1 MTNEQKEIS
10 NAFLD
15 GMYEL
20 FDIMFT
26 NHVKLSFMDEEH
38 TDVDDIYKESEHKK
52 YLDPVEILGKV
63 VPDLPHAENPKM
75 GVERTLT
82 ITVPTKSFILQG
94 IDISPN
100 SYDKFR
106 KARITFDGVDYNVVS
121 FKPKTLVAET
131 YLFYEIKCSDQV
143 T

>member
-1 MTNEQKEIS
+1 MTNEQKQIS

-26 NHVKLSFMDEEH
+26 NHLDFSFMDEEQ
-38 TDVDDIYKESEHKK
+38 TYIDDLYKESEHKK
-52 YLDPVEILGKV
+52 YLEPVSLLGKV

-75 GVERTLT
+75 GVEKTLT
-82 ITVPTKSFILQG
+82 ITVPAKSFILQG
-94 IDISPN
+94 IDTSPQN
-100 SYDKFR
+100 YEKIR
-106 KARITFDGVDYNVVS
+106 KARITFEGVDYNIVS

-131 YLFYEIKCSDQV
+131 YLFYEIKCSDQK

>member
-1 MTNEQKEIS
+1 MTNEQKQIS
-10 NAFLD
+10 TAFLD

-26 NHVKLSFMDEEH
+26 NHIKLSFMDEEQ
-38 TDVDDIYKESEHKK
+38 TDIDDLYKESEHKK
-52 YLDPVEILGKV
+52 YLEPIEILGKV

-75 GVERTLT
+75 GVENTLT
-82 ITVPTKSFILQG
+82 ITVPTKSLMEHN
-94 IDISPN
+94 IDISPQN
-100 SYDKFR
+100 YDKFR
-106 KARITFDGVDYNVVS
+106 KARITFDGIDYNIVS

-131 YLFYEIKCSDQV
+131 YLFYEIKCSDQI